1 MPAGHTAECRLTNPV
16 RSRGVPAAS
25 AFHRRAPWIHLD
37 QHATAQ
43 RAFIGEHAPGLA
55 PRHTEDRA
63 VQPVLAATGLS
74 GPKPGDLVEGAPV
87 SVGHRRTGLV
97 HELLASSFAL

>member
-1 MPAGHTAECRLTNPV
+1 VSGA
-16 RSRGVPAAS
+16 
-25 AFHRRAPWIHLD
+25 D
-37 QHATAQ
+37 QIENAQ
-43 RAFIGEHAPGLA
+43 VLNHDDAVALGEVGCH
-55 PRHTEDRA
+55 A